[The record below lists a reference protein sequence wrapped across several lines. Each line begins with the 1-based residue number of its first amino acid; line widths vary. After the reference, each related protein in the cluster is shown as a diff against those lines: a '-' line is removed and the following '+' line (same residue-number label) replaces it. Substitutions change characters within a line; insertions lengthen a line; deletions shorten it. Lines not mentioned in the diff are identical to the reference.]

1 MSKVTECLIHLRRIQ
16 ATLEEH
22 RKREQLHRL
31 LNQICF
37 RLDVFFLIVCQSA
50 NLIVAA
56 LWFFVDHTK

>member
-1 MSKVTECLIHLRRIQ
+1 MSKMTECLKHLRRIC
-16 ATLEEH
+16 ATLEVN

-37 RLDVFFLIVCQSA
+37 RLDVFFLIVCQST

-56 LWFFVDHTK
+56 VWFFVDHTK